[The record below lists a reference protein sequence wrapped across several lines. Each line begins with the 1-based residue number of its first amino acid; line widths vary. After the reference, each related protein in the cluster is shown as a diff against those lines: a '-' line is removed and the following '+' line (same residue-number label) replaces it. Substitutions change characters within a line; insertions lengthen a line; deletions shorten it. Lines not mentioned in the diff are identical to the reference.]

1 MSQNCSEESQVAFLD
16 VSTYFSE
23 DEWTL
28 LQEWQKE
35 LYKNVMKEIHQA
47 LLSLGPLIATTV
59 SSIRAK
65 EKELCSMDVQYSET
79 RHRITN
85 SPRNTADDPEVL
97 RMMNDDESLLL
108 NNPHSSKEYPFL
120 NASNLLTKEEPIS
133 IFIDDLRAENEES
146 SSDPNSG
153 YEIVSFCIN
162 DKTEISNM
170 ANQDSKEFKTIS
182 LSRGKPERRK
192 PTDALRNKVLARLN
206 HKVGPGYIR
215 RQHINKDGIV
225 VGCRKGEES
234 NERKEIDEDPRKCCE
249 KAPPSEVLAGKSSIL
264 VPQTTQWETNSR
276 SPVLSEGYQEVKEEN
291 PAGCEIGFSN
301 LAHFDS
307 LQECPTVR
315 RSDRHNECES
325 TLNNSHFLE
334 DVPNTKQ
341 HRGTY
346 TCTECKKSF
355 SFQKTLIR
363 HIRTHLTQR
372 SYACSECGKI
382 FSQKSN
388 LNTHRRTHSRERPY
402 VCSFCHKNFIRKDYL
417 EGHIRMHTGERPYT
431 CSKCGKRFVRK
442 SHLNKHERKC
452 ARTTIYMTTI

>member
-1 MSQNCSEESQVAFLD
+1 MSQNCSEEVAFLD

-182 LSRGKPERRK
+182 LSR
-192 PTDALRNKVLARLN
+192 
-206 HKVGPGYIR
+206 
-215 RQHINKDGIV
+215 
-225 VGCRKGEES
+225 GEES

>member
-1 MSQNCSEESQVAFLD
+1 MKADEKMPESSFEWSQVAFLD

-182 LSRGKPERRK
+182 LSRGGTGWWR
-192 PTDALRNKVLARLN
+192 TIHLHGGFMGGLDSVF
-206 HKVGPGYIR
+206 
-215 RQHINKDGIV
+215 
-225 VGCRKGEES
+225 
-234 NERKEIDEDPRKCCE
+234 NE
-249 KAPPSEVLAGKSSIL
+249 
-264 VPQTTQWETNSR
+264 
-276 SPVLSEGYQEVKEEN
+276 
-291 PAGCEIGFSN
+291 
-301 LAHFDS
+301 
-307 LQECPTVR
+307 
-315 RSDRHNECES
+315 
-325 TLNNSHFLE
+325 
-334 DVPNTKQ
+334 
-341 HRGTY
+341 
-346 TCTECKKSF
+346 
-355 SFQKTLIR
+355 
-363 HIRTHLTQR
+363 
-372 SYACSECGKI
+372 
-382 FSQKSN
+382 
-388 LNTHRRTHSRERPY
+388 
-402 VCSFCHKNFIRKDYL
+402 
-417 EGHIRMHTGERPYT
+417 
-431 CSKCGKRFVRK
+431 
-442 SHLNKHERKC
+442 
-452 ARTTIYMTTI
+452 